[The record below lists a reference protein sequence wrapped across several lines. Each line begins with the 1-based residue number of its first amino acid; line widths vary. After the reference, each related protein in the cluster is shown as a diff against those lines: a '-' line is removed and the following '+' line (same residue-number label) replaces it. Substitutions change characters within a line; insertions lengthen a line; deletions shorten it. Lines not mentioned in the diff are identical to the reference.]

1 MIFGTIMEVLL
12 VLLIIGTV
20 FVIIY
25 DIGEPGHKLA
35 WILVI
40 ALLPVLGLVLY
51 FCFGVNWRH
60 HYFFDSRHK
69 RYVKAFQAGTDERV
83 NRLLFDPARTD
94 LVPEPWRPLARLSSN
109 LSNLTVSGD
118 NDFEVITQGS
128 RKFDLLIEDLRNAR
142 ESIHMEYFRFGNDA
156 GSRAIKEVLMQK
168 AREGVQVRFINENI
182 ANFPISSHFYDDM
195 KQAGVQVEK
204 FTNPRYH
211 LVNLVTVLNYRD
223 HRKIVVIDGKIG
235 YTGGMNI
242 NDKYFLR
249 WRDTHLRL
257 TGSSVAALQYLFLD
271 TWVMAGGK
279 LDRPVR
285 DYFPEPEA
293 QAGKLVQIIPDDPQ
307 ADLPILQMSH
317 EWAISNAKDYI
328 WLQTPYFVPPEP
340 VLNSLLAAAM
350 GGTDVRIMLPARAD
364 NFFIRPAN
372 RMYFKELITAGVK
385 IYLRGGEFIHSKTI
399 VSDDYLSSVGTANLD
414 YRSFNLNYEVNALIY
429 DRDTALQCKA
439 IFEQDMLQS
448 ERVTQEWL
456 ASRKWYHRFAEGLV
470 GLIAT
475 IL

>member
-1 MIFGTIMEVLL
+1 MIFETIIEILL
-12 VLLIIGTV
+12 ALLIAGTV

-40 ALLPVLGLVLY
+40 ALLPVVGLVLY

-69 RYVKAFQAGTDERV
+69 RYEKAFRDGTDERV
-83 NRLLFDPARTD
+83 NRLLFDPERTD
-94 LVPEPWRPLARLSSN
+94 LLPESWRPLARVAGN

-128 RKFDLLIEDLRNAR
+128 RKFDLLIEDLKNAR
-142 ESIHMEYFRFGNDA
+142 ESIHMEYFHFGNDA

-195 KQAGVQVEK
+195 KKAGVQVEK

-271 TWVMAGGK
+271 SWVMAGGK

-285 DYFPEPEA
+285 DYFPQSDEH
-293 QAGKLVQIIPDDPQ
+293 AGKMVQIVPDDPQ
-307 ADLPILQMSH
+307 ADLPILQMCH
-317 EWAISNAKDYI
+317 EWAISHARDYI

-340 VLNSLLAAAM
+340 LLNTLLAAAM

-364 NFFIRPAN
+364 NFFVRPAN
-372 RMYFKELITAGVK
+372 RMYFKELIAAGVK
-385 IYLRGGEFIHSKTI
+385 IYLRGGEFIHAKTM

-414 YRSFNLNYEVNALIY
+414 YRSFTLNYEVNALIY
-429 DRDTALQCKA
+429 DRETALQCKA

-448 ERVTQEWL
+448 ELVTQEWL